1 MGMRWGIALLVVGTV
16 RAMEV
21 PSGTHMEIRLT
32 SAVNTATAKVDQPVD
47 AVVIVPVVAANQ
59 IVVAAGVK
67 VKGHIEE
74 VKAAVNPDDQAVLGL
89 VFDQI
94 GDARGK
100 KAVLAARLVGVD
112 NARESVDKD
121 GRILGIL
128 GSQTGSGRLDQG
140 INKVTE
146 KYSGLGELL
155 GTIKQAVLK
164 PTDAN
169 IDYEPGVEMTIELTK
184 PLTWTGDARG
194 PNVRAV
200 EPQNELASLVNEQP
214 FRTRAA
220 KPPKE
225 SDVTNV
231 MFLGSR
237 QELESAFQ
245 AAGWSTAEQLNAKSK
260 LETFRAMTE
269 QRGYKEAPV
278 SVLFLDGRPPDLV
291 FQKQND
297 TFNLRHHLRIWHR
310 PEIHF
315 LEHVEIVVAA
325 RRAVGTES
333 HGEIERQHARHRR
346 HAAGEFHIAGRAM
359 RDADAAQFQNR
370 QVTLVHPHGVRRYRA
385 AVPHPKVVQRL
396 GGRGVPLGQL
406 VHQDV

>member
-1 MGMRWGIALLVVGTV
+1 MPLRRFAWDSSFPDRSWLINVARNGTVLQFFSSSVIRFFGSGARHHMGMRWGIALLVVGTV
-16 RAMEV
+16 CAMEV
-21 PSGTHMEIRLT
+21 PSGTHIEIRLT
-32 SAVNTATAKVDQPVD
+32 GAVNTATAKVDQPVD

-121 GRILGIL
+121 GRILGIIA
-128 GSQTGSGRLDQG
+128 SQTGSGRLDQG

-146 KYSGLGELL
+146 KYSSLGELL

-220 KPPKE
+220 KPPRE
-225 SDVTNV
+225 SDITNI

-237 QELESAFQ
+237 QKLENAFQ

-260 LETFRAMTE
+260 FETFRAMTE
-269 QRGYKEAPV
+269 QRGNEQPFRTRAAQPPKE
-278 SVLFLDGRPPDLV
+278 SDITNIMFLGSRQKLENA
-291 FQKQND
+291 FQ
-297 TFNLRHHLRIWHR
+297 
-310 PEIHF
+310 
-315 LEHVEIVVAA
+315 
-325 RRAVGTES
+325 
-333 HGEIERQHARHRR
+333 
-346 HAAGEFHIAGRAM
+346 AAGCQE
-359 RDADAAQFQNR
+359 
-370 QVTLVHPHGVRRYRA
+370 T
-385 AVPHPKVVQRL
+385 
-396 GGRGVPLGQL
+396 
-406 VHQDV
+406 

>member
-1 MGMRWGIALLVVGTV
+1 
-16 RAMEV
+16 MEV

-121 GRILGIL
+121 GRILGIIA
-128 GSQTGSGRLDQG
+128 SQTGSGTLDQG

-220 KPPKE
+220 KPPRE
-225 SDVTNV
+225 SDVTNI

-237 QELESAFQ
+237 QEMENAFQ

-297 TFNLRHHLRIWHR
+297 TFNSRHHLRIWHR
-310 PEIHF
+310 PEQFHGKDVWVCSATHDTGIDFSEESRTFVHTVDGQIDH
-315 LEHVEIVVAA
+315 ERAKVVNDLLFT
-325 RRAVGTES
+325 G
-333 HGEIERQHARHRR
+333 
-346 HAAGEFHIAGRAM
+346 
-359 RDADAAQFQNR
+359 
-370 QVTLVHPHGVRRYRA
+370 LVHAISLVDRP
-385 AVPHPKVVQRL
+385 AVPASLVNATGDKIETDGRMVVV
-396 GGRGVPLGQL
+396 GF
-406 VHQDV
+406 

>member
-74 VKAAVNPDDQAVLGL
+74 VKVAVNPDDQAVLGL

-121 GRILGIL
+121 GRILGIIA
-128 GSQTGSGRLDQG
+128 SQTGSGRLDQG

-260 LETFRAMTE
+260 FETFRAMTE

-278 SVLFLDGRPPDLV
+278 SVLFLDGRPPGLV

-297 TFNLRHHLRIWHR
+297 TFNSRHHLRIWHR
-310 PEIHF
+310 PEQFHGKDVWVGSATHDTGIDFSEENRTFVHTVDGQIDR
-315 LEHVEIVVAA
+315 ERAKVVNDLLFT
-325 RRAVGTES
+325 G
-333 HGEIERQHARHRR
+333 
-346 HAAGEFHIAGRAM
+346 
-359 RDADAAQFQNR
+359 
-370 QVTLVHPHGVRRYRA
+370 LVNGLSLVDRP
-385 AVPHPKVVQRL
+385 AVPASLINATGDKIETDGRMVVV
-396 GGRGVPLGQL
+396 GF
-406 VHQDV
+406 

>member
-121 GRILGIL
+121 GRILGIIA
-128 GSQTGSGRLDQG
+128 SQTGSGRLDQG

-310 PEIHF
+310 PEQFHGKDVWVCSATHDTGIDFSEENRTFVHTVDGQIDH
-315 LEHVEIVVAA
+315 ERAKVVNDLLFT
-325 RRAVGTES
+325 G
-333 HGEIERQHARHRR
+333 
-346 HAAGEFHIAGRAM
+346 
-359 RDADAAQFQNR
+359 
-370 QVTLVHPHGVRRYRA
+370 LVHAISLVDRP
-385 AVPHPKVVQRL
+385 AVPVSLVNATGDQVETDGRMMVV
-396 GGRGVPLGQL
+396 GF
-406 VHQDV
+406 

>member
-1 MGMRWGIALLVVGTV
+1 MLAVVGITFAV
-16 RAMEV
+16 QV

-32 SAVNTATAKVDQPVD
+32 GAVNTATAKIDQPFD
-47 AVVIVPVVAANQ
+47 AVVIAPVLAANQ

-67 VKGHIEE
+67 VKGHVKE
-74 VKAAVNPDDQAVLGL
+74 VKVAVNPDDQAVLGL

-94 GDARGK
+94 SDARGK

-112 NARESVDKD
+112 NARESVDND
-121 GRILGIL
+121 GRILGIIA
-128 GSQTGSGRLDQG
+128 SQTGSGRLDQG

-225 SDVTNV
+225 SDITNI

-237 QELESAFQ
+237 QELENAFQ

-278 SVLFLDGRPPDLV
+278 SVLILDGRPPDLV
-291 FQKQND
+291 LQKQND
-297 TFNLRHHLRIWHR
+297 TFNSRHHVRIWHR
-310 PEIHF
+310 PEQFHGKDVWVGSATHDTGVDFSEESRTFVHTVDGQIDH
-315 LEHVEIVVAA
+315 ERAKVVNDLLFTGLVHAISLVD
-325 RRAVGTES
+325 RRAVPASLVNATGDQVETD
-333 HGEIERQHARHRR
+333 
-346 HAAGEFHIAGRAM
+346 GRM
-359 RDADAAQFQNR
+359 
-370 QVTLVHPHGVRRYRA
+370 
-385 AVPHPKVVQRL
+385 VVV
-396 GGRGVPLGQL
+396 GF
-406 VHQDV
+406 

>member
-1 MGMRWGIALLVVGTV
+1 
-16 RAMEV
+16 MEV
-21 PSGTHMEIRLT
+21 PSGTHIEIRLT
-32 SAVNTATAKVDQPVD
+32 GAVNTATAKVDQPVD

-67 VKGHIEE
+67 VKGHVEE
-74 VKAAVNPDDQAVLGL
+74 LKAAVNPDDQAVLGL

-121 GRILGIL
+121 GRILGIIA
-128 GSQTGSGRLDQG
+128 SQTGSGRLDQG

-278 SVLFLDGRPPDLV
+278 SVLFLDGRSPDLV

-297 TFNLRHHLRIWHR
+297 MFNSRHHVRIWHR
-310 PEIHF
+310 PEQFHGKDVWVCSATHDTGIDFSEESRTFVHTVDGQIDH
-315 LEHVEIVVAA
+315 ERAKVVNDLLFT
-325 RRAVGTES
+325 G
-333 HGEIERQHARHRR
+333 
-346 HAAGEFHIAGRAM
+346 
-359 RDADAAQFQNR
+359 
-370 QVTLVHPHGVRRYRA
+370 LVNGLSLVDRP
-385 AVPHPKVVQRL
+385 AVPTSLVNATGDQVETDGRMMVV
-396 GGRGVPLGQL
+396 GF
-406 VHQDV
+406 

>member
-1 MGMRWGIALLVVGTV
+1 
-16 RAMEV
+16 MEV
-21 PSGTHMEIRLT
+21 PSGTHIEIRLT
-32 SAVNTATAKVDQPVD
+32 GAVNTATAKVDQPVD

-121 GRILGIL
+121 GRILGIVA
-128 GSQTGSGRLDQG
+128 SQTGSGTLDQG

-225 SDVTNV
+225 SDVTNI

-297 TFNLRHHLRIWHR
+297 TFNSRHHLRIWHR
-310 PEIHF
+310 PEQFHGKDVWVCSATHDTGIDFSEESRTFVHTVDGQIDH
-315 LEHVEIVVAA
+315 ERAKVVNDLLFT
-325 RRAVGTES
+325 G
-333 HGEIERQHARHRR
+333 
-346 HAAGEFHIAGRAM
+346 
-359 RDADAAQFQNR
+359 
-370 QVTLVHPHGVRRYRA
+370 LVHAISLVGRP
-385 AVPHPKVVQRL
+385 AVPASLVNATGDKIETDGRMVVV
-396 GGRGVPLGQL
+396 GF
-406 VHQDV
+406 